1 MFDTAQVGRKIAAL
15 RKAHNMTQYEL
26 ADKLNIS
33 FQAVSNWERGNSMP
47 DISKLPEIAALF
59 DTTID
64 DILGTTNPILT
75 RVAKGEAPEAIQHT
89 VGLSEGMQIL
99 SEALPLL
106 KPSQV
111 SEMARATTSQGSI
124 APLLPFM
131 DEEDVEKLLEQYES
145 EGRSTSIFYPFL
157 SDKKICE
164 LFERYRAE
172 GKSISA
178 LLPFLDDDT
187 LTSLAEEAFRS

>member
-1 MFDTAQVGRKIAAL
+1 MK
-15 RKAHNMTQYEL
+15 
-26 ADKLNIS
+26 
-33 FQAVSNWERGNSMP
+33 VSEVAN
-47 DISKLPEIAALF
+47 
-59 DTTID
+59 
-64 DILGTTNPILT
+64 LT
-75 RVAKGEAPEAIQHT
+75 GIT
-89 VGLSEGMQIL
+89 VRTLHYYDQIG
-99 SEALPLL
+99 LL

-157 SDKKICE
+157 SDKKIRE

-187 LTSLAEEAFRS
+187 LTSLAEEAFCSGGSAALSVYLPFLKQAQVKDFAERILRQE